1 MNARLLSA
9 ILLASLLAM
18 LALPGMG
25 WAAPLAVAPAD
36 HVAASTKGASAQ
48 VAISAAGAVKC
59 PSVYRVRFGETLASI
74 AARCG
79 VTTTAI
85 VKANGL
91 RSTRVWPGQ
100 RLYIPAPTTTLTKP
114 QQRRPPSPRC
124 PNGLFCR
131 KARN

>member
-1 MNARLLSA
+1 MNARRLLI
-9 ILLASLLAM
+9 ILIVSLLAM
-18 LALPGMG
+18 LLLPGVG
-25 WAAPLAVAPAD
+25 GAAPLAVAPAGL
-36 HVAASTKGASAQ
+36 AADAMKASPAQ
-48 VAISAAGAVKC
+48 VRISTAAAVKC
-59 PSVYRVRFGETLASI
+59 PSIYRVRFGDTLASI

-114 QQRRPPSPRC
+114 QPTPAPKLAL
-124 PNGLFCR
+124 PEWLLLP
-131 KARN
+131 

>member
-1 MNARLLSA
+1 MNTRLLL
-9 ILLASLLAM
+9 ITLIVSLLAV
-18 LALPGMG
+18 LGLPGVG
-25 WAAPLAVAPAD
+25 RAAPLAVAPAGL
-36 HVAASTKGASAQ
+36 AADAMKASLGQ
-48 VAISAAGAVKC
+48 VTISAVGAVKC
-59 PSVYRVRFGETLASI
+59 PSIYRVRFGDTLASI

-114 QQRRPPSPRC
+114 QPTPAPKLAL
-124 PNGLFCR
+124 PEWLILP
-131 KARN
+131 